1 MSDIDRARAAIARIP
16 ALKDRVEPERL
27 GGLTN
32 LVYRVGDLCL
42 RIPGAGTEEYIDR
55 ANEAVAAR
63 EAARAEIGRAHV

>member
-32 LVYRVGDLCL
+32 LVSRVD
-42 RIPGAGTEEYIDR
+42 DR
-55 ANEAVAAR
+55 
-63 EAARAEIGRAHV
+63 